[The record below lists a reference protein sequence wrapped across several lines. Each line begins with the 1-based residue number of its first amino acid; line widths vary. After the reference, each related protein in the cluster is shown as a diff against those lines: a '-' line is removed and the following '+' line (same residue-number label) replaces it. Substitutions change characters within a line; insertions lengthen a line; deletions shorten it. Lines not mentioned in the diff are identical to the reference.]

1 MDYVDFTLNFV
12 NMLSFKAQAFTPIEQ
27 LKTQTW
33 ATPEEMAIAVKEAQR
48 RIKTHLAPLQRS
60 MQLYLANKETEFI
73 LFRPIRV
80 KTIIYKLKLFGNF

>member
-1 MDYVDFTLNFV
+1 
-12 NMLSFKAQAFTPIEQ
+12 
-27 LKTQTW
+27 
-33 ATPEEMAIAVKEAQR
+33 MAVAIKEAQR

-80 KTIIYKLKLFGNF
+80 RIIVYELNYSLVFSLLPYKQGVPPSTMLL